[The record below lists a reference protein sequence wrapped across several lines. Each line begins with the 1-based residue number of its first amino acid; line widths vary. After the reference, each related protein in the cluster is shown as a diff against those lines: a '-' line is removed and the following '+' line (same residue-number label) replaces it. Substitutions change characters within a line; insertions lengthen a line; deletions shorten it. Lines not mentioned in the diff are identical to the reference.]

1 MISEIRGRKGQTL
14 SPPVART
21 VAVIR
26 RLAYLSLVGNV
37 CFAAAVSALHLL
49 QPELSPL
56 NEAVSYYVHGRHGW
70 LLTAGLLAW
79 GVASAALPAG
89 LARAV
94 RGRLNAAGLWGL
106 GLWSIGLFLGAI
118 FPADPPGHWDQPTTA
133 GLIHGNAA
141 LIAFVVFP
149 PAVFLLSRSLRRE
162 TGWHR
167 IGEVMKVLAIAAA
180 ISLLAFFASLVP
192 VIISPGPPKLLG
204 LTERVLL
211 TVYATW
217 LTVAAI
223 GLRRASIGRS
233 VAD

>member
-1 MISEIRGRKGQTL
+1 MISEIRGRQGQTL
-14 SPPVART
+14 IPPAAHT

-26 RLAYLSLVGNV
+26 RLAYLSLVGNG

-49 QPELSPL
+49 QRELSPL

-79 GVASAALPAG
+79 AVGSAALLAG
-89 LARAV
+89 LALAV
-94 RGRLNAAGLWGL
+94 RGRISAAGLWGL
-106 GLWSIGLFLGAI
+106 GLWSLGLVIGAI
-118 FPADPPGHWDQPTTA
+118 FPADPPGHWDQPTAA

-141 LIAFVVFP
+141 LMAFVVFP
-149 PAVFLLSRSLRRE
+149 PAAFLLARSLRRE
-162 TGWHR
+162 TGWYR
-167 IGEVMKVLAIAAA
+167 IGEVMKVLAITAAV
-180 ISLLAFFASLVP
+180 SLLAFFASLVP

-204 LTERVLL
+204 LTERILL

-217 LTVAAI
+217 LSVAAI